1 MSWRMARS
9 LSKAHIQYELVALM
23 ERPFFT
29 YKYQSL
35 TSDGPV
41 FSRLMDE
48 YGNESRKDNRKER
61 IAGLPNNGIEPFE
74 YKPNSAEDVL
84 MQLEE
89 RNIGA
94 VSWEVYKKYLRFAGG
109 VGWASVV
116 LILLIFSQAVQ
127 G

>member
-1 MSWRMARS
+1 
-9 LSKAHIQYELVALM
+9 M

-29 YKYQSL
+29 NKYQSL
-35 TSDGPV
+35 ASDGPV

-48 YGNESRKDNRKER
+48 YGNQSRKDNRKER
-61 IAGLPNNGIEPFE
+61 IAGLANNEIEPFQ

>member
-1 MSWRMARS
+1 
-9 LSKAHIQYELVALM
+9 M
-23 ERPFFT
+23 ERLFFIH
-29 YKYQSL
+29 KYQSL

-61 IAGLPNNGIEPFE
+61 IAGLANNGIEPFE

-94 VSWEVYKKYLRFAGG
+94 VSWEVYKKYLQFAGG
-109 VGWASVV
+109 LVWAPVV
-116 LILLIFSQAVQ
+116 LALLILTQANQ